1 MAQKTTAELK
11 TFADSNINTNGTNAI
26 TGALHNTM
34 LNDLIDSMVNK
45 STDSLSIVTDV
56 YRSAVATIG
65 TSSTLVTFST
75 PLSSANYEIII
86 FDTNGIGTEK
96 PTNKLAASFKI
107 KGLTPG
113 DIIYLVILT
122 N

>member
-1 MAQKTTAELK
+1 MSVKTKVQLK
-11 TFADSNINTNGTNAI
+11 AFADANITSNGVNSNSG
-26 TGALHNTM
+26 GDHNTM
-34 LNDLIDSMVNK
+34 LTDLIDSMVN
-45 STDSLSIVTDV
+45 SVTDSLSIVTNV
-56 YRSAVATIG
+56 YRAATVTIG
-65 TSSTLVTFST
+65 TSSTLVTFSS
-75 PLSSANYEIII
+75 PMPSANYEIII

-107 KGLTPG
+107 KGLTAG

>member
-1 MAQKTTAELK
+1 MAEKTTAQLK
-11 TFADSNINTNGTNAI
+11 AFTDANITANGVNSN
-26 TGALHNTM
+26 TGANANT
-34 LNDLIDSMVNK
+34 LFNDLIDSLVNK
-45 STDSLSIVTDV
+45 DTDSLLIVTNV
-56 YRSAVATIG
+56 YRAATVAIG

-75 PLSSANYEIII
+75 PLPSANYEIII

-96 PTNKLAASFKI
+96 PTNELAASFKI
-107 KGLTPG
+107 KGLTSG

>member
-1 MAQKTTAELK
+1 MSLKTTVQLK
-11 TFADSNINTNGTNAI
+11 AFADANINTNGVNSI

-34 LNDLIDSMVNK
+34 LNDLADSLLNK
-45 STDSLSIVTDV
+45 TTDSLSIVTNV

-75 PLSSANYEIII
+75 PLPSAAYEIII

-107 KGLTPG
+107 KGLTAG
-113 DIIYLVILT
+113 DIIYFVILT